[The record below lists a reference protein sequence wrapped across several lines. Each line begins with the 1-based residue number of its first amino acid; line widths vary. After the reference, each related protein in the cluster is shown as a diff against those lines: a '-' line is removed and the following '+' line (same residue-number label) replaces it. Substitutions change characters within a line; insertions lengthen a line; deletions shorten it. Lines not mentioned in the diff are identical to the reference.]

1 MEKKLKAA
9 GYARVSTLRDCQ
21 DGSFASQQA
30 YLRDFIRRQPG
41 LEFSGVYGDHG
52 KSGRYMKDRQAL
64 QDLMAAAE
72 AGEVELICCKSLS
85 RFARN
90 MRQCLELVRHLS
102 SLDVGLV
109 FIRKELTREPC
120 RGSCIWPSWQRW
132 LPLSRTA

>member
-9 GYARVSTLRDCQ
+9 GYARVSTVRDCQ

-72 AGEVELICCKSLS
+72 AGEVELICYKSLS
-85 RFARN
+85 RFGIEDVVGTGLATCGALTQGA
-90 MRQCLELVRHLS
+90 MWGTHDLVL
-102 SLDVGLV
+102 
-109 FIRKELTREPC
+109 
-120 RGSCIWPSWQRW
+120 
-132 LPLSRTA
+132 